1 MPHPRRG
8 FPIENPAALG
18 YNQEERPA
26 NGKNLDY
33 GGMIMQIPIEYVR
46 TQEFTMRFFRFGHG
60 SRALIILPGL
70 SVQSVMGSA
79 DQVAAAY
86 AQMTDDFTVYVF
98 DRREDLPPSYSVRE
112 MARDT
117 AAAIRA
123 LGLRGAD
130 LFGASQGG
138 MIALQIAADE
148 PDLVRRMVLGST
160 TARVQDA
167 QFAILQHW
175 IDLAQRRDA
184 EGLYLALGEKIYP
197 PEVFR
202 QYRPALLE
210 AAKTVTQEDLDRF
223 VILARGTRGFDV
235 TDRLDR
241 IRCGVLI
248 IGVYEDAILDSD
260 ATMEIAE
267 RLDDRPDFRLYMYVG
282 YGHAAYDTAP
292 DYRDRIR
299 RYLLQG

>member
-1 MPHPRRG
+1 MR
-8 FPIENPAALG
+8 
-18 YNQEERPA
+18 
-26 NGKNLDY
+26 
-33 GGMIMQIPIEYVR
+33 IPVECVS
-46 TQEFTMRFFRFGHG
+46 TDEFKMRYFRFGQG
-60 SRALIILPGL
+60 GRTLVILPGL
-70 SVQSVMGSA
+70 SVQSVMGAA

-86 AQMTDDFTVYVF
+86 ASLADAFTIYVF
-98 DRREDLPPSYSVRE
+98 DRREDLPPSYCVPE

-123 LGLRGAD
+123 LGLRDVD

-138 MIALQIAADE
+138 MIALQIAIDDPE
-148 PDLVRRMVLGST
+148 LVHRMVLGST
-160 TARVQDA
+160 TAHVRDE
-167 QFAILQHW
+167 QFGVLENW
-175 IDLAQRRDA
+175 IGLALKRDA
-184 EGLYLALGEKIYP
+184 EALYLDLGETIYP
-197 PEVFR
+197 PEVFA
-202 QYRPALLE
+202 QYRPLLLS
-210 AAKTVTQEDLDRF
+210 AAQTVTEAELDRF
-223 VILARGTRGFDV
+223 VTLARGTRGFDV

-248 IGVYEDAILDSD
+248 IGVYEDAVLDSD

-299 RYLLQG
+299 RFLLQE

>member
-1 MPHPRRG
+1 
-8 FPIENPAALG
+8 
-18 YNQEERPA
+18 
-26 NGKNLDY
+26 
-33 GGMIMQIPIEYVR
+33 MQIPIECVK
-46 TQEFTMRFFRFGHG
+46 TKDFTMRYFRFGHG
-60 SRALIILPGL
+60 SRPLVILPGL

-86 AQMTDDFTVYVF
+86 AQMTQDFTVYLF
-98 DRREDLPPSYSVRE
+98 DRREDLPDAYSIRD

-123 LGLRGAD
+123 VGLHDVD

-138 MIALQIAADE
+138 MIALQIAIDH
-148 PDLVRRMVLGST
+148 PGLVHRMVLGST
-160 TARVQDA
+160 TAHVRDEQYG
-167 QFAILQHW
+167 ILEHW
-175 IDLAQRRDA
+175 IDLAKRRDA
-184 EGLYLALGEKIYP
+184 AGLYLDLGEKIYP
-197 PEVFR
+197 PEIFR
-202 QYRPALLE
+202 QYRPALL
-210 AAKTVTQEDLDRF
+210 AAAQTVTDAELDRF
-223 VILARGTRGFDV
+223 MILARGTRGFNV

-292 DYRDRIR
+292 DYRDRIQR
-299 RYLLQG
+299 FLMQS